1 MSEEA
6 AVGTPVGTIMAAAV
20 NQTIIYSIIEGNEGG
35 EYTQSFLYESAL
47 GFQLRSWLTADKVAT
62 WLLPLNNV
70 WGYYLME
77 DLCIKATELCSDR
90 ATEQETTEISSL
102 NLLTDSHFT

>member
-70 WGYYLME
+70 WGL
-77 DLCIKATELCSDR
+77 LAVITLWRIHVSRPQSCV
-90 ATEQETTEISSL
+90 ATEQQSKKL
-102 NLLTDSHFT
+102 QKYLP